1 MSQQPH
7 DLQQERELL
16 EHFRQHSQ
24 GEPSAAVDA
33 LILDAARQAVSPP
46 ALRPNP
52 VQRLHAWL
60 FGAGSRTRWSVA
72 VAGLAVVG
80 IGLNLAL
87 HTRDQLPPA
96 YDAPAPASAPALQ
109 EMAPVMEARKQSAEP
124 EYKKAEQAQRSSAGS
139 TSFAVSPA
147 ANAAPR
153 PIAPP
158 TPQAAAPAGALADS
172 VAPVE
177 AMADSAAT
185 PAEADAE
192 REGARAKVLAQ
203 AAANEFAK
211 AKAASEG
218 VAEGHA
224 QARMSDSLSEE
235 QPAETLGHSAVPE
248 APPLELRLRTL
259 LQLRREG
266 KQAEAD
272 RLLAALKQEFPQR
285 DLESELKRLQREAE
299 KPASSR

>member
-87 HTRDQLPPA
+87 HTRDQLPQT

-158 TPQAAAPAGALADS
+158 TPQAAAPLEALADS
-172 VAPVE
+172 AAPVE
-177 AMADSAAT
+177 ADVARDQAQAT
-185 PAEADAE
+185 AML
-192 REGARAKVLAQ
+192 KQKAQ
-203 AAANEFAK
+203 AAARSSEAPEK
-211 AKAASEG
+211 LLAEASPKVLQETLD
-218 VAEGHA
+218 ED
-224 QARMSDSLSEE
+224 QL
-235 QPAETLGHSAVPE
+235 AETLGHSAVPE

-285 DLESELKRLQREAE
+285 DLESELRRLQREAE
-299 KPASSR
+299 SQDSAR

>member
-46 ALRPNP
+46 APRPNP

-87 HTRDQLPPA
+87 HTRDQLPQT

-158 TPQAAAPAGALADS
+158 TPQAAAPVGALADS
-172 VAPVE
+172 AAPVE
-177 AMADSAAT
+177 ADVARDQAQAT
-185 PAEADAE
+185 AML
-192 REGARAKVLAQ
+192 KQKAQ
-203 AAANEFAK
+203 AAAISSEALEKPLAEASPKMLQETLNED
-211 AKAASEG
+211 
-218 VAEGHA
+218 
-224 QARMSDSLSEE
+224 QL
-235 QPAETLGHSAVPE
+235 AETLGHSAVPE

>member
-46 ALRPNP
+46 APRPNP

-87 HTRDQLPPA
+87 HTRDQLPQT

-109 EMAPVMEARKQSAEP
+109 EMAPVMEAHKQSAEA

-139 TSFAVSPA
+139 VSFAVSPA

-158 TPQAAAPAGALADS
+158 TPQAAAPLEALADS
-172 VAPVE
+172 AAPVE
-177 AMADSAAT
+177 ADVARDQAQAT
-185 PAEADAE
+185 AML
-192 REGARAKVLAQ
+192 KQKAQ
-203 AAANEFAK
+203 AAARSSEAPEKLQAEASPKVLQETLNED
-211 AKAASEG
+211 
-218 VAEGHA
+218 
-224 QARMSDSLSEE
+224 QL
-235 QPAETLGHSAVPE
+235 AETLGHSAVPE

-272 RLLAALKQEFPQR
+272 RLLAVLKQEFPQR
-285 DLESELKRLQREAE
+285 DLESELTRLQREAE

>member
-46 ALRPNP
+46 TPRPNP

-87 HTRDQLPPA
+87 HTRDQLPQT
-96 YDAPAPASAPALQ
+96 YDAPAPATAPALQ

-158 TPQAAAPAGALADS
+158 TPQAAAPLETLADS
-172 VAPVE
+172 AAPVE
-177 AMADSAAT
+177 ADV
-185 PAEADAE
+185 
-192 REGARAKVLAQ
+192 ARDQAQPTAMLKQKAQ
-203 AAANEFAK
+203 AAARSSEAPEKLQAEASPKVLQEALNED
-211 AKAASEG
+211 
-218 VAEGHA
+218 
-224 QARMSDSLSEE
+224 QL
-235 QPAETLGHSAVPE
+235 AETLGHSAVPE

>member
-46 ALRPNP
+46 APRPNP

-87 HTRDQLPPA
+87 HTRDQLPQT
-96 YDAPAPASAPALQ
+96 YDAPAPALQ

-158 TPQAAAPAGALADS
+158 TPQAAAPVGALADS
-172 VAPVE
+172 AAPVE
-177 AMADSAAT
+177 ADV
-185 PAEADAE
+185 
-192 REGARAKVLAQ
+192 ARDQAQPTAMLKQKAQ
-203 AAANEFAK
+203 AAARSSEALEKPLAEASPKVLQETLNED
-211 AKAASEG
+211 
-218 VAEGHA
+218 
-224 QARMSDSLSEE
+224 QL
-235 QPAETLGHSAVPE
+235 AETLGHSAVPE

-259 LQLRREG
+259 LQLLREG

>member
-46 ALRPNP
+46 APRPNP

-87 HTRDQLPPA
+87 HTRDQLPQT

-158 TPQAAAPAGALADS
+158 TPQAAAPLEALADS
-172 VAPVE
+172 AAPVE
-177 AMADSAAT
+177 ADVARDQAQPTDMLKQKAQSEA
-185 PAEADAE
+185 PEKPLAEASP
-192 REGARAKVLAQ
+192 KVLQ
-203 AAANEFAK
+203 ETLD
-211 AKAASEG
+211 ED
-218 VAEGHA
+218 
-224 QARMSDSLSEE
+224 QL
-235 QPAETLGHSAVPE
+235 AETLGHSAVPE

-285 DLESELKRLQREAE
+285 DLESELRRLQREAE
-299 KPASSR
+299 SQDSPR

>member
-46 ALRPNP
+46 APRPNP
-52 VQRLHAWL
+52 VQRLHVWL

-72 VAGLAVVG
+72 AAGLAVVG

-158 TPQAAAPAGALADS
+158 APQAAAPLGALADS
-172 VAPVE
+172 AAPVE
-177 AMADSAAT
+177 ADV
-185 PAEADAE
+185 
-192 REGARAKVLAQ
+192 ARDQAQPTAMLKQKAQ
-203 AAANEFAK
+203 AAARSSEAPEKLQAEASSKVLQETLNED
-211 AKAASEG
+211 
-218 VAEGHA
+218 
-224 QARMSDSLSEE
+224 QL
-235 QPAETLGHSAVPE
+235 AETLGHSAVPE

>member
-46 ALRPNP
+46 APRPNP
-52 VQRLHAWL
+52 VQHLHAWL

-153 PIAPP
+153 PIAPT
-158 TPQAAAPAGALADS
+158 TPQAAAPVGALADS
-172 VAPVE
+172 AAPVE
-177 AMADSAAT
+177 ADVARDQAQAT
-185 PAEADAE
+185 AML
-192 REGARAKVLAQ
+192 KQKAQ
-203 AAANEFAK
+203 AAAISSEALEKPLAEASPKMLQETLNED
-211 AKAASEG
+211 
-218 VAEGHA
+218 
-224 QARMSDSLSEE
+224 QL
-235 QPAETLGHSAVPE
+235 AETLGHSSVPE
-248 APPLELRLRTL
+248 APPLELRLHTL

-299 KPASSR
+299 SQDSPR

>member
-24 GEPSAAVDA
+24 GEPSAAMDA
-33 LILDAARQAVSPP
+33 LILDAARQTVSPP
-46 ALRPNP
+46 APRPNP

-60 FGAGSRTRWSVA
+60 FGVGSRTHWSVA

-158 TPQAAAPAGALADS
+158 TPQAAAPVGALADS
-172 VAPVE
+172 AAPVE
-177 AMADSAAT
+177 TDAARDQAQAT
-185 PAEADAE
+185 AIL
-192 REGARAKVLAQ
+192 KQKAQ
-203 AAANEFAK
+203 AAARSSEAPEKLQPEASPKVLQETLNED
-211 AKAASEG
+211 
-218 VAEGHA
+218 
-224 QARMSDSLSEE
+224 QL
-235 QPAETLGHSAVPE
+235 AETLGHSAVPE

-272 RLLAALKQEFPQR
+272 RLLAALKQEFPQH

-299 KPASSR
+299 SQDSAR

>member
-46 ALRPNP
+46 APRPNP

-87 HTRDQLPPA
+87 HTRDQLPQT

-158 TPQAAAPAGALADS
+158 TPQAAAPVGALADS
-172 VAPVE
+172 AAPVE
-177 AMADSAAT
+177 ADVAHDQAQAT
-185 PAEADAE
+185 AML
-192 REGARAKVLAQ
+192 KQKAQ
-203 AAANEFAK
+203 AAARSSEALEKPLAEASPKVLQETLNED
-211 AKAASEG
+211 
-218 VAEGHA
+218 
-224 QARMSDSLSEE
+224 QL
-235 QPAETLGHSAVPE
+235 AETLGHSAVPE

>member
-46 ALRPNP
+46 APRPNP

-87 HTRDQLPPA
+87 HTRDQLPQT
-96 YDAPAPASAPALQ
+96 YGAPAPASAPVLQ

-158 TPQAAAPAGALADS
+158 TPQAAAPLEALADS
-172 VAPVE
+172 AAPVE
-177 AMADSAAT
+177 ADVARYQAQAT
-185 PAEADAE
+185 AML
-192 REGARAKVLAQ
+192 KQKAQ
-203 AAANEFAK
+203 AAARSSEAPEKRLAEASPKVLQETLNED
-211 AKAASEG
+211 
-218 VAEGHA
+218 
-224 QARMSDSLSEE
+224 QL
-235 QPAETLGHSAVPE
+235 AETLGHSAVPE

-272 RLLAALKQEFPQR
+272 RLLAALKQEFPQH

-299 KPASSR
+299 SQDSAR

>member
-46 ALRPNP
+46 APRPNP

-87 HTRDQLPPA
+87 HTRDQLPQT

-158 TPQAAAPAGALADS
+158 TPQAAAPVGALADS
-172 VAPVE
+172 AAPVE
-177 AMADSAAT
+177 ADVARDQAQAT
-185 PAEADAE
+185 AML
-192 REGARAKVLAQ
+192 KQKAQ
-203 AAANEFAK
+203 AAARSSEAPEKLQPEASPKVLQETLNED
-211 AKAASEG
+211 
-218 VAEGHA
+218 
-224 QARMSDSLSEE
+224 QL
-235 QPAETLGHSAVPE
+235 AETLGHSSVPE
-248 APPLELRLRTL
+248 APPLELRLHTL

-272 RLLAALKQEFPQR
+272 RLLAALKQEFPQH

-299 KPASSR
+299 SQDSAR

>member
-46 ALRPNP
+46 APRPNP

-60 FGAGSRTRWSVA
+60 FGVGSRTHWSVA

-158 TPQAAAPAGALADS
+158 TPQAAAPVGALADS
-172 VAPVE
+172 AAPVE
-177 AMADSAAT
+177 TDAARDQAQATAML
-185 PAEADAE
+185 
-192 REGARAKVLAQ
+192 KQKAQ
-203 AAANEFAK
+203 AAARSSEAPEKLQPEASPKVLQETLNED
-211 AKAASEG
+211 
-218 VAEGHA
+218 
-224 QARMSDSLSEE
+224 QL
-235 QPAETLGHSAVPE
+235 AETLGHSAVPE

>member
-46 ALRPNP
+46 APRPNP

-87 HTRDQLPPA
+87 HTRDQLPQT

-158 TPQAAAPAGALADS
+158 TPQAAAPLEALADS
-172 VAPVE
+172 AAPVE
-177 AMADSAAT
+177 ADV
-185 PAEADAE
+185 
-192 REGARAKVLAQ
+192 ARDQAQPTAMLKQKAQ
-203 AAANEFAK
+203 AAARSSEAPETLQPEASPKVLQETLNED
-211 AKAASEG
+211 
-218 VAEGHA
+218 
-224 QARMSDSLSEE
+224 QL
-235 QPAETLGHSAVPE
+235 AETLGHSAVPE

-299 KPASSR
+299 SQDSPR

>member
-46 ALRPNP
+46 APRPNP
-52 VQRLHAWL
+52 VQRLYAWL

-87 HTRDQLPPA
+87 HNRDQLPQT

-147 ANAAPR
+147 ANAAPK

-158 TPQAAAPAGALADS
+158 TPQAAAPLEALADS
-172 VAPVE
+172 AAPVE
-177 AMADSAAT
+177 ADVARDHAQAT
-185 PAEADAE
+185 AML
-192 REGARAKVLAQ
+192 KQKAQ
-203 AAANEFAK
+203 AAARSSEAPEKLQPEASPKVQQETLNED
-211 AKAASEG
+211 
-218 VAEGHA
+218 
-224 QARMSDSLSEE
+224 QL
-235 QPAETLGHSAVPE
+235 AETLGHSAVPA

-272 RLLAALKQEFPQR
+272 RLLAALKQEFPQH

-299 KPASSR
+299 SQDSAR

>member
-46 ALRPNP
+46 APRPNP

-60 FGAGSRTRWSVA
+60 FGVGSRTRWSVA

-80 IGLNLAL
+80 IGLNLTL
-87 HTRDQLPPA
+87 HTRDQLPQT
-96 YDAPAPASAPALQ
+96 YDAPAPALQ

>member
-46 ALRPNP
+46 APGPNP

-87 HTRDQLPPA
+87 HTRDQLPQT

-124 EYKKAEQAQRSSAGS
+124 EYKKAEQVQRSSAGS

-158 TPQAAAPAGALADS
+158 TPQAAAPLEALADS
-172 VAPVE
+172 AAPVE
-177 AMADSAAT
+177 ADV
-185 PAEADAE
+185 
-192 REGARAKVLAQ
+192 ARDQAQPTAMLKQKAQ
-203 AAANEFAK
+203 AAARSSEAPEKLQAEASPKVLQETLNED
-211 AKAASEG
+211 
-218 VAEGHA
+218 
-224 QARMSDSLSEE
+224 QL
-235 QPAETLGHSAVPE
+235 AETLGHSAVPE

-272 RLLAALKQEFPQR
+272 RLLASLKQEFPQR
-285 DLESELKRLQREAE
+285 DLEAELKRLQREAE

>member
-46 ALRPNP
+46 APRPNP

-87 HTRDQLPPA
+87 HTRDQLPQT

-158 TPQAAAPAGALADS
+158 TPQAAAPLEALADS
-172 VAPVE
+172 AAPVE
-177 AMADSAAT
+177 ADVARDQAQAT
-185 PAEADAE
+185 AML
-192 REGARAKVLAQ
+192 KQKAQ
-203 AAANEFAK
+203 AAARSSEAPEKLQAEASPKVLQETLNED
-211 AKAASEG
+211 
-218 VAEGHA
+218 
-224 QARMSDSLSEE
+224 QL
-235 QPAETLGHSAVPE
+235 AETLGHSAVPE

-272 RLLAALKQEFPQR
+272 RLLAALKQEFPQH

>member
-24 GEPSAAVDA
+24 GAPSAAVDA

-46 ALRPNP
+46 APRPNP

-87 HTRDQLPPA
+87 HTRDQLPQT

-139 TSFAVSPA
+139 TSFAVSPP

-177 AMADSAAT
+177 TDVARDQDQATAML
-185 PAEADAE
+185 
-192 REGARAKVLAQ
+192 KQKAQ
-203 AAANEFAK
+203 AAARSSEAPEKLQPEASPKVLQETLNED
-211 AKAASEG
+211 
-218 VAEGHA
+218 
-224 QARMSDSLSEE
+224 QL
-235 QPAETLGHSAVPE
+235 AETLGHSAVPE

>member
-46 ALRPNP
+46 APRPNP

-87 HTRDQLPPA
+87 HTRDQLPQT
-96 YDAPAPASAPALQ
+96 YDAPAPALQ

-124 EYKKAEQAQRSSAGS
+124 EYKKAEQVQRSSAGS

-147 ANAAPR
+147 VNAAPR

-158 TPQAAAPAGALADS
+158 TPQAAAP
-172 VAPVE
+172 VE
-177 AMADSAAT
+177 ADVAHDQAQAT
-185 PAEADAE
+185 AML
-192 REGARAKVLAQ
+192 KQKAQ
-203 AAANEFAK
+203 AAARSSEALEK
-211 AKAASEG
+211 PLAEASPKVQQETLD
-218 VAEGHA
+218 ED
-224 QARMSDSLSEE
+224 QL
-235 QPAETLGHSAVPE
+235 AETLGHSAVPE

>member
-46 ALRPNP
+46 APRPNP

-158 TPQAAAPAGALADS
+158 APQAAAPLGALADS
-172 VAPVE
+172 AAPVE
-177 AMADSAAT
+177 ADVAHDQAQAT
-185 PAEADAE
+185 AML
-192 REGARAKVLAQ
+192 KQKAQ
-203 AAANEFAK
+203 AAAISSEALEKPLAEASPKVLQETLNED
-211 AKAASEG
+211 
-218 VAEGHA
+218 
-224 QARMSDSLSEE
+224 QL
-235 QPAETLGHSAVPE
+235 AETLGHSAVPE

>member
-24 GEPSAAVDA
+24 GEPSAAVDT

-46 ALRPNP
+46 APRPNP

-87 HTRDQLPPA
+87 HTRDQLPQT

-158 TPQAAAPAGALADS
+158 TPQAAAPLEALADS
-172 VAPVE
+172 AAPVE
-177 AMADSAAT
+177 ADV
-185 PAEADAE
+185 
-192 REGARAKVLAQ
+192 ARDQAQPTAMLKQKAQ
-203 AAANEFAK
+203 AAARSSEALEKPLAEASPKVLQETLNED
-211 AKAASEG
+211 
-218 VAEGHA
+218 
-224 QARMSDSLSEE
+224 QL
-235 QPAETLGHSAVPE
+235 AETLGHSAVPE

>member
-46 ALRPNP
+46 APRPNP
-52 VQRLHAWL
+52 VQHLHAWL

-87 HTRDQLPPA
+87 HTRDQLPQT

-109 EMAPVMEARKQSAEP
+109 EMVPVMEARKQSAEP

-158 TPQAAAPAGALADS
+158 TPQAAAPVGALADS
-172 VAPVE
+172 AAPVE
-177 AMADSAAT
+177 TDAARDQAQATAML
-185 PAEADAE
+185 
-192 REGARAKVLAQ
+192 KQKAQ
-203 AAANEFAK
+203 AAARSSEAPEKLQPEASPKVLQETLNED
-211 AKAASEG
+211 
-218 VAEGHA
+218 
-224 QARMSDSLSEE
+224 QL
-235 QPAETLGHSAVPE
+235 AETLGHSAVPE

-299 KPASSR
+299 SQDSPR

>member
-24 GEPSAAVDA
+24 GEPSAAMDA

-46 ALRPNP
+46 APRPNP

-60 FGAGSRTRWSVA
+60 FGVGSRTHWSVA

-158 TPQAAAPAGALADS
+158 TPQASAPVGALADS
-172 VAPVE
+172 AAPVE
-177 AMADSAAT
+177 TDAARDQAQATAML
-185 PAEADAE
+185 
-192 REGARAKVLAQ
+192 KQKAQ
-203 AAANEFAK
+203 AAARSSEAPEKLQPEASPKVLQETLNED
-211 AKAASEG
+211 
-218 VAEGHA
+218 
-224 QARMSDSLSEE
+224 QL
-235 QPAETLGHSAVPE
+235 AETLGHSAVPE

>member
-46 ALRPNP
+46 APRPNP

-87 HTRDQLPPA
+87 HTRDQLPQT

-158 TPQAAAPAGALADS
+158 APQAAAPVGALADS

-177 AMADSAAT
+177 ADVARDQDQAT
-185 PAEADAE
+185 AML
-192 REGARAKVLAQ
+192 KQKAQ
-203 AAANEFAK
+203 AAAISSEALEKPLAEASPKVLQETLNED
-211 AKAASEG
+211 
-218 VAEGHA
+218 
-224 QARMSDSLSEE
+224 QL
-235 QPAETLGHSAVPE
+235 AETLGHSSVPE
-248 APPLELRLRTL
+248 APPLELRLHTL

-285 DLESELKRLQREAE
+285 DLEAELKRLQREAE
-299 KPASSR
+299 SQDSAR

>member
-46 ALRPNP
+46 APRPNP
-52 VQRLHAWL
+52 VQHLHAWL

-158 TPQAAAPAGALADS
+158 TPQAAAPLEALADS
-172 VAPVE
+172 AAPVE
-177 AMADSAAT
+177 ADVARDQAQPTDMLKQKAQSEA
-185 PAEADAE
+185 PEKPLAEASP
-192 REGARAKVLAQ
+192 KVLQ
-203 AAANEFAK
+203 ETLD
-211 AKAASEG
+211 ED
-218 VAEGHA
+218 
-224 QARMSDSLSEE
+224 QL
-235 QPAETLGHSAVPE
+235 AETLGHSAVPE

-285 DLESELKRLQREAE
+285 DLESELRRLQREAE
-299 KPASSR
+299 SQDSPR

>member
-46 ALRPNP
+46 APRPNP

-60 FGAGSRTRWSVA
+60 FGVGSRTRWSVA

-158 TPQAAAPAGALADS
+158 TPQAAAPLEALADS
-172 VAPVE
+172 AAPVE
-177 AMADSAAT
+177 ADV
-185 PAEADAE
+185 
-192 REGARAKVLAQ
+192 ARDQAQPTAMLKQKAQ
-203 AAANEFAK
+203 AAARSSEALEKPLAEASPKVLQETLNED
-211 AKAASEG
+211 
-218 VAEGHA
+218 
-224 QARMSDSLSEE
+224 QL
-235 QPAETLGHSAVPE
+235 AETLGHSAVPE

>member
-46 ALRPNP
+46 APRPNP

-87 HTRDQLPPA
+87 HTRDQLPQT

-158 TPQAAAPAGALADS
+158 TPQAAAPLEALADS
-172 VAPVE
+172 AAPVE
-177 AMADSAAT
+177 ADV
-185 PAEADAE
+185 
-192 REGARAKVLAQ
+192 ARDQAQPTAMLKQKAQ
-203 AAANEFAK
+203 AAARSSEAPEK
-211 AKAASEG
+211 LLAEASPKVLQETLD
-218 VAEGHA
+218 ED
-224 QARMSDSLSEE
+224 QL
-235 QPAETLGHSAVPE
+235 AETLGHSAVPE

-285 DLESELKRLQREAE
+285 DLESELRRLQREAE
-299 KPASSR
+299 SQDSAR

>member
-46 ALRPNP
+46 APRPNP

-158 TPQAAAPAGALADS
+158 TPQAAAPVGALADS
-172 VAPVE
+172 AAPVE
-177 AMADSAAT
+177 ADVAHDQAQPTAML
-185 PAEADAE
+185 
-192 REGARAKVLAQ
+192 KQKAQ
-203 AAANEFAK
+203 AAARSSEAPEK
-211 AKAASEG
+211 LQPEASPKVLQET
-218 VAEGHA
+218 
-224 QARMSDSLSEE
+224 LSED
-235 QPAETLGHSAVPE
+235 QLAETLGHSAVPE

-299 KPASSR
+299 SQDSPR

>member
-46 ALRPNP
+46 APRPNP
-52 VQRLHAWL
+52 VQRLHVWL

-72 VAGLAVVG
+72 AAGLAVVG

-87 HTRDQLPPA
+87 HTRDQLPQT
-96 YDAPAPASAPALQ
+96 YDAPAPATAPALQ

-158 TPQAAAPAGALADS
+158 TPQAAAPLEALADS
-172 VAPVE
+172 AAPVE
-177 AMADSAAT
+177 ADV
-185 PAEADAE
+185 
-192 REGARAKVLAQ
+192 ARDQAQPTAMLKQKAQ
-203 AAANEFAK
+203 AAARSSEAPEKLQAEASPKVLQETLNEDQL
-211 AKAASEG
+211 
-218 VAEGHA
+218 AEN
-224 QARMSDSLSEE
+224 
-235 QPAETLGHSAVPE
+235 LGHSAVPE

-272 RLLAALKQEFPQR
+272 RLLAALKQEFPQH

-299 KPASSR
+299 SQDSAR

>member
-46 ALRPNP
+46 APRPNP

-87 HTRDQLPPA
+87 HTRDQLPQT

-158 TPQAAAPAGALADS
+158 TPQAAAPLEALADS
-172 VAPVE
+172 AAPVE
-177 AMADSAAT
+177 ADV
-185 PAEADAE
+185 
-192 REGARAKVLAQ
+192 ARDQAQTTAMLKQKAQ
-203 AAANEFAK
+203 AAARSSEAPEKLQAEASPKVLQETLNED
-211 AKAASEG
+211 
-218 VAEGHA
+218 
-224 QARMSDSLSEE
+224 QL
-235 QPAETLGHSAVPE
+235 AETLGHSAVPE

-285 DLESELKRLQREAE
+285 DLESELKRLQREADNQDS
-299 KPASSR
+299 PR

>member
-46 ALRPNP
+46 APRPNP

-72 VAGLAVVG
+72 MAGLAVVG

-87 HTRDQLPPA
+87 HTRDQLPQT

-158 TPQAAAPAGALADS
+158 APQAAAPLGALADS
-172 VAPVE
+172 AAPVE
-177 AMADSAAT
+177 ADV
-185 PAEADAE
+185 
-192 REGARAKVLAQ
+192 ARDQAQPTAMLKQKAQ
-203 AAANEFAK
+203 AAARSSEALEK
-211 AKAASEG
+211 PLAEASPKVLQE
-218 VAEGHA
+218 ALDED
-224 QARMSDSLSEE
+224 QL
-235 QPAETLGHSAVPE
+235 AETLGHSAVPE

>member
-46 ALRPNP
+46 APRPNP

-87 HTRDQLPPA
+87 HTRDQLPQT

-158 TPQAAAPAGALADS
+158 APQAAAPLGALADS
-172 VAPVE
+172 AAPVE
-177 AMADSAAT
+177 ADV
-185 PAEADAE
+185 
-192 REGARAKVLAQ
+192 ARDQAQPTAMLKQKAQ
-203 AAANEFAK
+203 AAARSSEAPEKLQPEASPKVLQETLNED
-211 AKAASEG
+211 
-218 VAEGHA
+218 
-224 QARMSDSLSEE
+224 QL
-235 QPAETLGHSAVPE
+235 AETLGHSAVPE

-299 KPASSR
+299 SQDSPR

>member
-46 ALRPNP
+46 VPRPNP

-87 HTRDQLPPA
+87 YTRDQLPQT
-96 YDAPAPASAPALQ
+96 YDAPAPALQ
-109 EMAPVMEARKQSAEP
+109 EMAPVMEASRQSAEP
-124 EYKKAEQAQRSSAGS
+124 EYKKAEQAQRSSAGP

-158 TPQAAAPAGALADS
+158 TLQAAPPLEVLADS
-172 VAPVE
+172 AAPVE
-177 AMADSAAT
+177 AMADSAAA
-185 PAEADAE
+185 PAEADAA
-192 REGARAKVLAQ
+192 REEARAKVLAQ

-218 VAEGHA
+218 VAEDHA
-224 QARMSDSLSEE
+224 QARVSDSLSEE

>member
-46 ALRPNP
+46 APRPNP
-52 VQRLHAWL
+52 VQRLHVWL

-72 VAGLAVVG
+72 AAGLAVVG

-87 HTRDQLPPA
+87 HTRDQLPQT
-96 YDAPAPASAPALQ
+96 YDAPAPATAPALQ

-124 EYKKAEQAQRSSAGS
+124 EYKKAEQAQRSSTGS
-139 TSFAVSPA
+139 GASFTVSPA

-153 PIAPP
+153 PMAPP
-158 TPQAAAPAGALADS
+158 TPQAAAPLEALADS
-172 VAPVE
+172 AAPVE
-177 AMADSAAT
+177 ADVARDQDQAT
-185 PAEADAE
+185 AML
-192 REGARAKVLAQ
+192 KQKAQ
-203 AAANEFAK
+203 AAARSSEAPEKLQAEASPKVLQETHNED
-211 AKAASEG
+211 
-218 VAEGHA
+218 
-224 QARMSDSLSEE
+224 QL
-235 QPAETLGHSAVPE
+235 AETLGHSAVPE

-259 LQLRREG
+259 LQLRRED

-285 DLESELKRLQREAE
+285 DLEAELKRLQREAE

>member
-46 ALRPNP
+46 APRPNP

-147 ANAAPR
+147 ANAAP
-153 PIAPP
+153 
-158 TPQAAAPAGALADS
+158 TPQAAPPLEALADS
-172 VAPVE
+172 AAPVE
-177 AMADSAAT
+177 ADV
-185 PAEADAE
+185 
-192 REGARAKVLAQ
+192 ARDQAQPTAMFKQKAQ
-203 AAANEFAK
+203 AAARSSEAPEK
-211 AKAASEG
+211 LQPEASPKVLQET
-218 VAEGHA
+218 
-224 QARMSDSLSEE
+224 LSED
-235 QPAETLGHSAVPE
+235 QLAETLGHSAVPE

-259 LQLRREG
+259 LQLLREG

-285 DLESELKRLQREAE
+285 DLEAELKRLQREAE

>member
-46 ALRPNP
+46 APRPNP

-87 HTRDQLPPA
+87 HTRDQLPQT

-158 TPQAAAPAGALADS
+158 TPQAAAPVGALADS
-172 VAPVE
+172 AAPVE
-177 AMADSAAT
+177 ADVARDQAQAT
-185 PAEADAE
+185 AML
-192 REGARAKVLAQ
+192 KQKAQ
-203 AAANEFAK
+203 AAARSSEAPEKLQPEASPKVQQETLNED
-211 AKAASEG
+211 
-218 VAEGHA
+218 
-224 QARMSDSLSEE
+224 QL
-235 QPAETLGHSAVPE
+235 AETLGHSAVPE